1 MFGFELETIHP
12 LFVHFPI
19 ALLSTGLLCDLLGM
33 LYRKESLHNAGW
45 WCQVFGIISVVFTI
59 PTGFLADTLIGHME
73 DPFPILETHG
83 VVQIIASS
91 LLTGLLVWRGMRK
104 SELPEKPLLFQL
116 VAHELAGVQVS
127 LQIFFSIKAGGTDPI
142 P

>member
-19 ALLSTGLLCDLLGM
+19 ALLSTGLLCDILGT

-45 WCQVFGIISVVFTI
+45 WCQVFGIVAVVFTI

-83 VVQIIASS
+83 MVQIIASI
-91 LLTGLLVWRGMRK
+91 LFTGLLVWRGIRR
-104 SELPEKPLLFQL
+104 SELPEKPILFLYYLIGGVAIALLFYGADLGAQ
-116 VAHELAGVQVS
+116 LAGRIS
-127 LQIFFSIKAGGTDPI
+127 R
-142 P
+142 